1 MTRDPTELDRGAVAA
16 IRLLL
21 RSMEVTEDETE
32 WSELAE
38 GLVDGIEREGLPAMV
53 RLGIDFERDFIEECA
68 EIYGPF
74 PRDLAVLARGV
85 PKTVWRGDPRPPTR
99 PNPSRRQ
106 K

>member
-1 MTRDPTELDRGAVAA
+1 MSRDLTEFDRGAVAA

-53 RLGIDFERDFIEECA
+53 RRGLDFEDDFIECA
-68 EIYGPF
+68 EETYGPF
-74 PRDLAVLARGV
+74 PRELAVHTRGV
-85 PKTVWRGDPRPPTR
+85 PKTVWVGPAQPFEPK
-99 PNPSRRQ
+99 P
-106 K
+106 